1 MNRTAS
7 LRAGWQR
14 GGVVV
19 GNGSFQQSIRE
30 LQNKEKIIKK
40 LDPICTFQ
48 GIQIQFLIVCVYVYL
63 SFTLGLDSHW
73 SHLNLNYIAIQFGGF
88 VSDSG
93 PTGERTF
100 GMRSILCSASGQ
112 PWVSRVVE
120 AQNQLGSLLLLLVWR
135 MPPLTWINPTI
146 CFCGLA
152 PKLPNAVGEN
162 WL

>member
-19 GNGSFQQSIRE
+19 GNGSLQQSIRE

-40 LDPICTFQ
+40 IGSHLYLPRNTNSILHC
-48 GIQIQFLIVCVYVYL
+48 VCVCVSELY
-63 SFTLGLDSHW
+63 SGLDSHW